1 MFESISHAEPLRLVL
16 KAIILLLAGLLI
28 FYHATMLVDLFR
40 GQGLSSDARYN
51 AIQGVLRLAIM
62 VSLILVVAGK
72 REALPAMWISIAGL
86 VATQYWAH
94 WGNLP
99 VDFTAGRHPLS
110 YLKGFIFPSIITAA
124 FLYRAA

>member
-1 MFESISHAEPLRLVL
+1 MFESISHAEPLRFVL
-16 KAIILLLAGLLI
+16 KGVILLLAGLLI

-62 VSLILVVAGK
+62 VSLLFVVAG
-72 REALPAMWISIAGL
+72 RRQALLPMWISIGGL
-86 VATQYWAH
+86 VATQFWAH

-124 FLYRAA
+124 FLYRSA